1 MGTLDRASAITP
13 RSISNCPR
21 CRCELAAGALV
32 CDQCGALVHR
42 DELSQLS
49 SQAKLLEESGELLQA
64 RETWLRALPML
75 PPNARQAEWIR
86 NHASNLESDAART
99 PIPKPE
105 NPWARK
111 LGPLAPL
118 AVILA
123 KSKALLALFKL
134 NFLLSLAGF
143 IAVYWSLWG
152 AKFGVG
158 FAVLI
163 LLHEMGHF
171 IDIKRRGLPADMPV
185 FLPGLGAY
193 VRWRSLGVT
202 QEIRAAI
209 SLAGPL
215 AGFVSAA
222 ACGLIYFK
230 TGNALWAGLAR
241 AGAWLNLM
249 NLTPVWVLDGGQ
261 AASALSKMER
271 LILLTG
277 CVVLW
282 LLLGENVFFLVAL
295 GAAWRIFTKDLPAR
309 SSPRTLTYFLVV
321 MTALGLVMRFMPG
334 RGFGR

>member
-49 SQAKLLEESGELLQA
+49 TQAKLLEESGELLQA
-64 RETWLRALPML
+64 RETWLSALPML
-75 PPNARQAEWIR
+75 PPNASQAKWIR
-86 NHASNLESDAART
+86 KHASHLESHAART
-99 PIPKPE
+99 PIPKQE
-105 NPWARK
+105 NQWARK

-123 KSKALLALFKL
+123 KSKALIALFKL

-202 QEIRAAI
+202 QETRAAI

-215 AGFVSAA
+215 AGLVSAA
-222 ACGLIYFK
+222 ACALIYFK

-282 LLLGENVFFLVAL
+282 LLLGENVFFLVGL
-295 GAAWRIFTKDLPAR
+295 GAAWRIFTKDLPPR
-309 SSPRTLTYFLVV
+309 SSPRTLSYFFVV